1 MIWVL
6 HEGQLVSCQ
15 TLHATDAPIGMHRT
29 LLFRCQH
36 VLENAYYMS
45 GSVPAC
51 YTFGCNLKGSS
62 SLQAC
67 TMHLVNSA
75 M

>member
-1 MIWVL
+1 MTWVL

-36 VLENAYYMS
+36 VLKMPTICQDLSQHNTLLA
-45 GSVPAC
+45 AI
-51 YTFGCNLKGSS
+51 
-62 SLQAC
+62 
-67 TMHLVNSA
+67 
-75 M
+75 